1 MSSSLTLSKKERLKS
16 YRKIR
21 LLFDAGERFRQ
32 HPFLVYY
39 TLSTSD
45 VTVADDEVLQM
56 GVSVGTRNFKKAV
69 TRNLLKRRTREAYR
83 KNKPELKE
91 ALQTKGYLMSVFFVY
106 THSQITDYKEIELAI
121 KTAIIKLITRA
132 SSWQAQRLNY
142 STNKQI
148 PGND

>member
-21 LLFDAGERFRQ
+21 LLFETGERFRQ

-39 TLSTSD
+39 SLSISD
-45 VTVADDEVLQM
+45 VTVSDDQVLQM

-83 KNKPELKE
+83 KNKTELKE
-91 ALQTKGYLMSVFFVY
+91 ALQTKGYSMSVFFVY
-106 THSQITDYKEIELAI
+106 THSQITDYAEIELAI
-121 KTAIIKLITRA
+121 KAAIVKLINRA
-132 SSWQAQRLNY
+132 FGWQAQQLND
-142 STNKQI
+142 STTKQI

>member
-39 TLSTSD
+39 SLSTSD
-45 VTVADDEVLQM
+45 VTVSDDQLLQM
-56 GVSVGTRNFKKAV
+56 GVSVGARNFKKAV

-91 ALQTKGYLMSVFFVY
+91 ALQTKGYSMSVFFVY
-106 THSQITDYKEIELAI
+106 THPQVCEYAEIELAI
-121 KTAIIKLITRA
+121 QSALKKLINRA
-132 SSWQAQRLNY
+132 FGWQAQRPND
-142 STNKQI
+142 SINKQI
-148 PGND
+148 HGND